1 MSHDQA
7 QAGFKH
13 KQFLLQ
19 LSEKLTQDESN
30 KIVYLEDLPKQLVDK
45 SPWEVFAHLEML
57 GKTSTEELTRILKAI
72 KKFDIAKKLKEAKPR
87 RNPPRKD
94 SGSSALKLEESLT
107 LAIKNCEILLEQLEY
122 LKIGASKVGKKRM
135 EEVVSE
141 AKANLNGQVH
151 RKLKYISGLLAS
163 ESQDIEQCTYPTVNS
178 SPPSSPE
185 NSLTSLRSPDSPPSP
200 VRLVGAAINES
211 ELRRVH
217 ENLKSSRQ
225 RGIGLLVYTV
235 L

>member
-7 QAGFKH
+7 LAGFEH
-13 KQFLLQ
+13 KKFLLQ
-19 LSEKLTQDESN
+19 LSDKLTQDESN

-57 GKTSTEELTRILKAI
+57 GKTSSTEELTRILKAI

-87 RNPPRKD
+87 RKPLTRKD

-107 LAIKNCEILLEQLEY
+107 LAIKNCEILREQLEY
-122 LKIGASKVGKKRM
+122 LQIGASKVGKKRM

-200 VRLVGAAINES
+200 VRAAINES
-211 ELRRVH
+211 ELRRVQ
-217 ENLKSSRQ
+217 ENLKSSKQ
-225 RGIGLLVYTV
+225 RGKL
-235 L
+235 